1 METHATT
8 LLRYKRRMRAHL
20 LLVVAL
26 AICACKKD
34 KKSEPGAAPN
44 APASTADQDALWALA
59 PDKAFVGVVVSPSAL
74 ARVEAGVVE
83 VNKLFAVAP
92 ELAPFKA
99 KIDEALEEV
108 LGTTNPSLAAAGM
121 TSSKG
126 LAVFAVEGI
135 EKPIMILPVGDRDK
149 FLAVAKGQKGTDG
162 DTIKRAT
169 CKTVKNVYA
178 CARSPELFDRLG
190 KGSLAEQLKL
200 AGARGDIEYAASIP
214 GSPISFGGV
223 AQLARGSVVLRAGV
237 KGVPAEMKKLLANVK
252 PRVDG
257 DKTAGF
263 AVLNIA
269 PYLAAFR
276 DKVPPLPIAPGV
288 TADALV
294 KSVDGPL
301 TMTIEN
307 GATVFDLRVPLNDGA
322 TAQKLVEQC
331 DQLPPAQQL
340 GATVK
345 DGACHVPV
353 PQLQME
359 LDAWVDGKTLRI
371 GKKGAQGGGPAAPLS
386 PVAKELANGE
396 WLVAMFGRGT
406 MFGQTQMQLP
416 MPPGALPPEAMMG
429 LRAVA
434 MLSELGFGVRVDGEV
449 VRVLATV
456 RTVWSNPADVVA
468 KLVAI
473 DPADILQG
481 KAGAQGK
488 AVADAF
494 PQSAFAGDFK
504 TGISGLMIPTAMV
517 GILAAV
523 AIPAYVNYMTKSKQT
538 EASLMLNRLGKNLKV
553 AFITNGAF
561 PKGTVGPTPAKSCC
575 ESQGRC
581 LPDAAAWAD
590 PVWQALDFQIDDPH
604 MFRYAYS
611 SQDGK
616 TFVAK
621 AIGDLDCDGKDVE
634 YVMSGSIDDAG
645 NPVLDVVP
653 PQPGD
658 D

>member
-34 KKSEPGAAPN
+34 KKSEPGAAPK
-44 APASTADQDALWALA
+44 APTSTAAQDALWALA
-59 PDKAFVGVVVSPSAL
+59 PDKAFVGVVVSPAAL
-74 ARVEAGVVE
+74 ASLEAGAVE

-126 LAVFAVEGI
+126 LAVFAVDGV

-149 FLAVAKGQKGTDG
+149 FLAVVKGQKGTDG

-200 AGARGDIEYAASIP
+200 AGARGDIEYAAAIP
-214 GSPISFGGV
+214 GSPITFGGV

-237 KGVPAEMKKLLANVK
+237 KGVPAEMKQFLANVK
-252 PRVDG
+252 PRTEG

-263 AVLNIA
+263 AVLNVA
-269 PYLAAFR
+269 PYLSAF
-276 DKVPPLPIAPGV
+276 KAKIPPMPIAPGV

-294 KSVDGPL
+294 KSVEGPL
-301 TMTIEN
+301 TMTIDN
-307 GATVFDLRVPLNDGA
+307 GATVFDLRLPLNDGA

-331 DQLPPAQQL
+331 DQLPPAKML
-340 GATVK
+340 GATIK

-359 LDAWVDGKTLRI
+359 LDVWVDGKTLRV

-406 MFGQTQMQLP
+406 MFGQTQLQLP

-429 LRAVA
+429 IRAIA
-434 MLSELGFGVRVDGEV
+434 MLNELGFGVRVDGDV
-449 VRVLATV
+449 VRIVATV

-494 PQSAFAGDFK
+494 PQSPFAGDFK
-504 TGISGLMIPTAMV
+504 TGINGLMIPTSMIGV
-517 GILAAV
+517 LAAV
-523 AIPAYVNYMTKSKQT
+523 AIPAYLDYMKKGKQS
-538 EASLMLNRLGKNLKV
+538 EATLQLRKLGKHLDV
-553 AFITNGAF
+553 AFVTNGAF

-575 ESQGRC
+575 ETQGKC
-581 LPDAAAWAD
+581 APDPAAWAD

-604 MFRYAYS
+604 LYRYAYS

-621 AIGDLDCDGKDVE
+621 AIGDLDCDGTEAE
-634 YVMSGSIDDAG
+634 YVMSGSIDASG
-645 NPVLDVVP
+645 NPVLNVVA